1 MVLIIL
7 YMHYCCQ
14 KMKWELVDM
23 GNHNGTFLNSRLIY
37 HPNSESRHWADPIEL
52 TSGDI
57 ITLGMTS

>member
-1 MVLIIL
+1 
-7 YMHYCCQ
+7 
-14 KMKWELVDM
+14 MKWELVDM